1 MVVVVDNNVV
11 DVLASVVVDMD
22 ERDDMLVVVT
32 VLLVEVDISEVVEL
46 MIVVD

>member
-1 MVVVVDNNVV
+1 MLVVVY
-11 DVLASVVVDMD
+11 VLASVVVDMD